1 MSQFEFTIGQWHGL
15 LEENT
20 ILPTPKC
27 LLQMWLTMKSTTC
40 SWTVCGNMTGIEF
53 TLPSVDEWQYAAHGG
68 VNNETT
74 MYVGS
79 NDVNRV
85 AWYKNNSSNRKHAIN
100 DIVEKEPNTLDL
112 FAMSGNVSELCNTP
126 YPHQMAITYNGL
138 YAVETIGQQPLK

>member
-1 MSQFEFTIGQWHGL
+1 
-15 LEENT
+15 
-20 ILPTPKC
+20 
-27 LLQMWLTMKSTTC
+27 
-40 SWTVCGNMTGIEF
+40 
-53 TLPSVDEWQYAAHGG
+53 
-68 VNNETT
+68 

-126 YPHQMAITYNGL
+126 YPHQKGDNIQWTICGGNYRSAASEVTVFSTAPIGVDEKND
-138 YAVETIGQQPLK
+138 AVGFRLVIRKE